1 MDEGLQ
7 RPEDARLRG
16 HPDPCE
22 MIFLMPPDL
31 LRRRAL
37 ALIAAGTLACGG
49 PRVALPPAADARW
62 VVVGDVV
69 LPALNARG
77 KPREDVGGLS
87 GAFFDRTRDRLYAVA
102 DDRERPRMLG
112 FDLTIEPSVTLAR
125 RELVALQPPP
135 GDRRTLDAEGIAPA
149 PGDRVFIS
157 SEGDPVAAVS
167 PVAGIHEYARDG
179 TFIRSLPLPAAYLPG
194 DGAGMRLNLSL
205 EALGASPDGRWLFAG
220 VESSLRQDGP
230 VADFD
235 RGAVVRLLAYDLRNA
250 ALPRE
255 YAYRTDPMQRPQG
268 WTATDGDAGV
278 VDVLAMSESDLLV
291 LERGYVVEGPEPTA
305 RRESTIRIY
314 RVALDQSAEITARRS
329 LADQPSSVL
338 AKALVLDL
346 ATVSPQLNPRLRGL
360 ENFEAITFG
369 PRLSGGSPSVLLLSD
384 DNFSP
389 SQVTALV
396 VLRWST
402 ANVQVPTSN
411 PQRPK

>member
-1 MDEGLQ
+1 M
-7 RPEDARLRG
+7 RLV
-16 HPDPCE
+16 
-22 MIFLMPPDL
+22 
-31 LRRRAL
+31 LRRVVPL
-37 ALIAAGTLACGG
+37 VAAVTLACGG
-49 PRVALPPAADARW
+49 HRVASPPAADARL

-77 KPREDVGGLS
+77 KPRQDVGGLS
-87 GAFFDRTRDRLYAVA
+87 GAFFDRTRNRLYAIA
-102 DDRERPRMLG
+102 DDRDRPRIVG
-112 FDLTIEPSVTLAR
+112 FDLTIEPSVTLTR
-125 RELVALQPPP
+125 RELVPLQPPP

-149 PGDRVFIS
+149 PGDRLFIS

-235 RGAVVRLLAYDLRNA
+235 SGAVVRLLAYDLRSTPSP
-250 ALPRE
+250 PRE
-255 YAYRTDPMQRPQG
+255 YAYRTDPMQRPKG

-278 VDVLAMSESDLLV
+278 VDVLAMSGSDLLV

-314 RVALDQSAEITARRS
+314 RVTLDPSAEITGRRS
-329 LADQPSSVL
+329 LADQPSAVL

-346 ATVSPQLNPRLRGL
+346 ATVSSQLNARLRGL
-360 ENFEAITFG
+360 ENFEAIAFG

-389 SQVTALV
+389 AQVTALV
-396 VLRWST
+396 VLRFRGYAQPRART
-402 ANVQVPTSN
+402 ASATRPTAT
-411 PQRPK
+411 Q